1 MRPLLGFGEHLR
13 GPTILNDV
21 TDEGGGQK
29 QRRALPRFS
38 VRTRL
43 IAVIT
48 IVSALGMLAVGFV
61 VYLEERQRILAQ
73 VDDLLR
79 ANLDSARFLVEEG
92 SPDTGTW
99 EASVDA
105 LSAVVQR
112 AAPDDNTGVIGLTDG
127 AARLVPG
134 VPLDVDLQDAPG
146 FVPHIVET
154 VTTTAPVIGTYSG
167 DDVTWRYLAVP
178 ISLDTDT
185 ESTSTFVI
193 AYDLEA
199 ELAEINSAA
208 RVWAIATAVTLAV
221 IAGAAALVTTRLL
234 RPLRQMR
241 ETAERVSAQ
250 SLSER
255 LPIQGRDDVSD
266 LAQTMNAML
275 DRLDQALD
283 SQRQLL
289 SDVGHELK
297 TPITIVRGYLEVVD
311 ADDPRDV
318 RDTRDLAVDELE
330 RMGTLVQELAAAAAL
345 HGPAPIR
352 PVPVDAADL
361 VRQILRK
368 VQGIEGADASAGEV
382 AEIVTSLDPARTTQA
397 VLQLAQNAVSHG
409 GGRMVLSSRVAGDSL
424 ELSVR
429 DFGSGVPDAAK
440 ARVFERFHRGA
451 DAANRPGSGL
461 GLNIVHLIAR
471 AHGGTARVED
481 AEGGGAQ
488 FVISFP
494 IVQAKATARGELMIP
509 PRPPLPSREP
519 VDDSVAERVTEKRS

>member
-1 MRPLLGFGEHLR
+1 MR
-13 GPTILNDV
+13 T
-21 TDEGGGQK
+21 K
-29 QRRALPRFS
+29 
-38 VRTRL
+38 L

-48 IVSALGMLAVGFV
+48 IVSALGMLAVGFA
-61 VYLEERQRILAQ
+61 VYLEERRRSLTQ
-73 VDDLLR
+73 VDNLLQ
-79 ANLDSARFLVEEG
+79 ANLEAARFLVEEG

-99 EASVDA
+99 SASVDA

-112 AAPDDNTGVIGLTDG
+112 AAPDDNTGVIGLTNG

-134 VPLDVDLQDAPG
+134 VPLDVDLQSAPG
-146 FVPHIVET
+146 FVEHIVET
-154 VTTTAPVIGTYSG
+154 VTTTDPVISTYRG

-193 AYDLEA
+193 AYDIEA

-221 IAGAAALVTTRLL
+221 IAAAAALVTTRLL

-266 LAQTMNAML
+266 LAQTMNDML

-311 ADDPRDV
+311 PDDPGDV

-330 RMGTLVQELAAAAAL
+330 RMGNLVQELASAAAL
-345 HGPAPIR
+345 HGPSPIK
-352 PVPVDAADL
+352 PVPIDAADL
-361 VRQILRK
+361 LRQILRK
-368 VQGIEGADASAGEV
+368 VQGIDGADVSAGDV

-397 VLQLAQNAVSHG
+397 VLQLAQNAVTHG
-409 GGRMVLSSRVAGDSL
+409 GGRIVLSSRSTDGHL
-424 ELSVR
+424 ELIVR
-429 DFGSGVPDAAK
+429 DFGPGVPDAAK
-440 ARVFERFHRGA
+440 VRVFDRFRRGA
-451 DAANRPGSGL
+451 DAATRGGSGL
-461 GLNIVHLIAR
+461 GLNIVQLIAR
-471 AHGGTARVED
+471 AHGGTVRVED
-481 AEGGGAQ
+481 ADGGGAQ
-488 FVISFP
+488 FVISLP
-494 IVQAKATARGELMIP
+494 IVHTSLAARGELVIP
-509 PRPPLPSREP
+509 PRPPLPAP
-519 VDDSVAERVTEKRS
+519 DLVAEKRS

>member
-1 MRPLLGFGEHLR
+1 M
-13 GPTILNDV
+13 TDV
-21 TDEGGGQK
+21 GGGQK
-29 QRRALPRFS
+29 KRRALPRFS

-48 IVSALGMLAVGFV
+48 IVSALGMLAVGIV
-61 VYLEERQRILAQ
+61 VYLEERQRILNQ

-79 ANLDSARFLVEEG
+79 ANLDSARFLVEAG

-99 EASVDA
+99 AASVAA

-134 VPLDVDLQDAPG
+134 VPLDVDLQEAPG
-146 FVPHIVET
+146 FVPHIVDT
-154 VTTTAPVIGTYSG
+154 VTTSDPVIGTYAG
-167 DDVTWRYLAVP
+167 DGVTWRYLAVP
-178 ISLDTDT
+178 IHLDTDT

-193 AYDLEA
+193 AYDIEA
-199 ELAEINSAA
+199 ELAEINSAV
-208 RVWAIATAVTLAV
+208 RVWAIATAVTVAV

-255 LPIQGRDDVSD
+255 LPIQGHDDVSD

-275 DRLDQALD
+275 DRLDHALD

-311 ADDPRDV
+311 AEDPRDV

-330 RMGTLVQELAAAAAL
+330 RMGNLVQELAAAAAL

-352 PVPVDAADL
+352 AVPVDAADL

-368 VQGIEGADASAGEV
+368 VQGIEGADATAGDV
-382 AEIVTSLDPARTTQA
+382 AEIVTSLDPARMTQA
-397 VLQLAQNAVSHG
+397 VLQLAQNAVTHG
-409 GGRMVLSSRVAGDSL
+409 GGKMVLSSGVVGDHL
-424 ELSVR
+424 ELVVR
-429 DFGSGVPDAAK
+429 DFGHGVSDEAKVRVFDRFRRGTDAAG
-440 ARVFERFHRGA
+440 RT
-451 DAANRPGSGL
+451 GSGL
-461 GLNIVHLIAR
+461 GLNIVQLIVR
-471 AHGGTARVED
+471 AHGGTVRAQD
-481 AEGGGAQ
+481 ADGGGAQ
-488 FVISFP
+488 FVISIP
-494 IVQAKATARGELMIP
+494 IVQKKATARGELVIP
-509 PRPPLPSREP
+509 PRPPLPTPE
-519 VDDSVAERVTEKRS
+519 VVTEKRS